1 MILAVAV
8 LYNITAL
15 SWHGILL
22 AEIARLSPPDKV
34 GGVTGGVLS
43 FTSIAMMTYPALY
56 GGLLAV
62 TGSYGVGFIL
72 CSIPSFIAGVIF
84 LRQPIEA
91 SWTRSV
97 LAGLLWCVQP
107 RQLACGLSIVF
118 AGALIGALASHSRMI

>member
-22 AEIARLSPPDKV
+22 AETARLSPPDKV
-34 GGVTGGVLS
+34 GGVTGAVLS
-43 FTSIAMMTYPALY
+43 FTSIAMMIYPALY

-62 TGSYGVGFIL
+62 SDSYGVGFIL

-84 LRQPIEA
+84 LRRPIEA

-97 LAGLLWCVQP
+97 LAGLLWCVHP
-107 RQLACGLSIVF
+107 RQLAYGASVVF
-118 AGALIGALASHSRMI
+118 VGAVIGALALHSRMI